1 MIARM
6 WRTRV
11 QLSDA
16 NDFLE
21 WERARAKPLYAD
33 SQGCVGALFM
43 RNGGYVHCMSLWNN
57 AHSLESASGELEI
70 MERELAASGSLFGD
84 AEVKVFSVSDGFLDP
99 FIRMMPEGPTKE
111 MVASA

>member
-43 RNGGYVHCMSLWNN
+43 RNGGYVHCMSLWNDAN
-57 AHSLESASGELEI
+57 ALESALSGLDAI
-70 MERELAASGSLFGD
+70 ERELAASGALFGD
-84 AEVKVFSVSDGFLDP
+84 PDVKVFSVNDGFLDP
-99 FIRMMPEGPTKE
+99 FIRMTPERPTKE
-111 MVASA
+111 LLASA